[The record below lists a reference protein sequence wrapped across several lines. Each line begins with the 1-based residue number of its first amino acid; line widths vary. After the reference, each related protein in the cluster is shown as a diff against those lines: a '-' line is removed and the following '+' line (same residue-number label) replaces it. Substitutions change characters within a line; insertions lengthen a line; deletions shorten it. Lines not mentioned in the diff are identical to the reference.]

1 MLCQQSAHVTTAGSG
16 AQNHDTRAWSPI
28 GLALCLSS
36 TPDTRDKAWRT
47 QPSCGTGKQGVA
59 VRSGVHWWPQATI
72 MYDHEIAKRSSG
84 TPAAVIQHSRAYNVV
99 AEMGKVPTST
109 GDAGNEF
116 EISLVSNVPLKLRTC
131 GERWALQ
138 RVDAS
143 QPKPLPLDK
152 SPGNLPVLLEPV
164 QDETYVQ
171 CRLLPVQGDELPWTS
186 AASSGGN
193 AQASRLSDAQ
203 LAWLN
208 FDSSYHALL
217 KAEHRAHPLPLV
229 PPT

>member
-1 MLCQQSAHVTTAGSG
+1 MLCQQSAQVATAGSG
-16 AQNHDTRAWSPI
+16 AQNHDARAWSPI
-28 GLALCLSS
+28 GLGIYLYDK
-36 TPDTRDKAWRT
+36 PDKRDKAWRP
-47 QPSCGTGKQGVA
+47 QPSAGDDA
-59 VRSGVHWWPQATI
+59 VLRSRISWWPQATI
-72 MYDHEIAKRSSG
+72 MYDQEIAKRSSLP
-84 TPAAVIQHSRAYNVV
+84 TIRARKAYNVV
-99 AEMGKVPTST
+99 AEMGAVSKST
-109 GDAGNEF
+109 GGAGNEF